1 MTPEF
6 ATAFDPVLLELLG
19 LFERAAE
26 GTAGPAE
33 QEQARVRAA
42 LDRGAARLPGTR
54 AKDWELA
61 GYAVAALADE
71 ILIVEIAWP
80 GQPWWENHALEMAA
94 FGKRERATR
103 FFDRAEQAAGLAN
116 RDALEAFMLAV
127 VLGFKGKFRD
137 QPDALANWL
146 RRQEQLVKPGQGRL
160 SLPDAAPELSGAP
173 PLSGRTNLLWASLAI
188 AMALACVVVAVA
200 APFWQTS
207 AG

>member
-6 ATAFDPVLLELLG
+6 ATAFDHVLLELLG

-71 ILIVEIAWP
+71 ILIVEIVWP
-80 GQPWWENHALEMAA
+80 GQPWWENHVLEMAA

-103 FFDRAEQAAGLAN
+103 FFDRAEQAAELAN

-137 QPDALANWL
+137 QPDSLANWL

-160 SLPDAAPELSGAP
+160 SLPDTAPELSGAP